1 MTGNAHHGFGLL
13 RFNRGR
19 RRISDGPKKRVMAKR
34 AFKSEF
40 NFPKRNISQQFCT
53 VSMVGEKMSLLRDSA
68 TPIEGIAARAWDPF
82 GCRFGKSGEH
92 RISMDRGAIFE
103 NFGARWAEFEDGD
116 ARDFRLRF
124 PRLLTRSSLAARC
137 TRSAREDL
145 VGTDLR
151 GSFVVSLHLVLKS
164 GGKSLHFC

>member
-1 MTGNAHHGFGLL
+1 MTGNAHHGFSLL

-103 NFGARWAEFEDGD
+103 NFGARWAKFEDGD

-124 PRLLTRSSLAARC
+124 PRLLIDPCSGPQGGPS
-137 TRSAREDL
+137 
-145 VGTDLR
+145 R
-151 GSFVVSLHLVLKS
+151 GSRPMGDFDD
-164 GGKSLHFC
+164 G